1 MKTIIAG
8 SRDVTSL
15 DLVRNAVKDSG
26 FTITEVVSGKAKGVD
41 TLGEEIAKELGV
53 PVAEFPADWKGLGRK
68 AGPLRN
74 IQMGDYADAL
84 VAVRL
89 NNSRGTTHMIDYAR
103 KRGLSVFVLDVESEE

>member
-8 SRDVTSL
+8 SRDLLDL
-15 DLVRNAVKDSG
+15 DLVRKAVKDSG

-74 IQMGDYADAL
+74 IQMGDYADAV
-84 VAVRL
+84 VAIRL
-89 NNSRGTTHMIDYAR
+89 NNSRGTTHMIEYMT
-103 KRGLSVFVLDVESEE
+103 KLGKQVFVLDVESET